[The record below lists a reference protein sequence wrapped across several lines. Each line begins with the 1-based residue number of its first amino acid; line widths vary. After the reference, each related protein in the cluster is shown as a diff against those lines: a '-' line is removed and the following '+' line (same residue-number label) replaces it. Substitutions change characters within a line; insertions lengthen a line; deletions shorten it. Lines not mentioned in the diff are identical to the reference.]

1 MDTRFWGPAGWKL
14 IHLIAHEPERTPK
27 RNAAVA
33 KWFALLPFVLPCKYC
48 RASLTD
54 YLKIQPLT
62 PEIIRNSEQF
72 SRWAY
77 DLHNRVNA
85 KLRGQGLLRD
95 SGLDPSWESVKL
107 MYDTLQSQLCPLHSF
122 SSSLT
127 KEKEK
132 EKESAFP
139 AWDFLIAVAFT
150 TPGSDYKP
158 NPMPDLPE
166 GVTEKE
172 QNNWCRIVRNR
183 YNLLT
188 REERINA
195 MGEWWSLIPDVLP
208 CSTWRES
215 WSSALESN
223 KTPLEKALWS
233 GKEAMMKWI
242 WQQESLMCKQ
252 LGCPPP
258 HSSQT
263 ALCRAAELYE
273 SGCGKSK
280 SRRAV
285 TCRRLLRLQT
295 RRRQKKF
302 Q

>member
-14 IHLIAHEPERTPK
+14 IHLIAHEPDRTSK

-54 YLKIQPLT
+54 YLKIQPLSS
-62 PEIIRNSEQF
+62 EIIRDSEQF

-95 SGLDPSWESVKL
+95 AGHDPSWESVKKIN
-107 MYDTLQSQLCPLHSF
+107 DVVQSQLCE
-122 SSSLT
+122 T
-127 KEKEK
+127 KV
-132 EKESAFP
+132 AFP

-150 TPGSDYKP
+150 TPGPDYKP

-166 GVTEKE
+166 GVTQKE
-172 QNNWCRIVRNR
+172 QNIWCRIVRNR

-188 REERINA
+188 RKERIEA
-195 MGEWWSLIPDVLP
+195 MMEWWSLIPDVLP
-208 CSTWRES
+208 CSSWRES
-215 WSSALESN
+215 WSSALGSN
-223 KTPLEKALWS
+223 KIHLEKSLWS

-252 LGCPPP
+252 LGCSPP

-285 TCRRLLRLQT
+285 TCRRLLRIQT
-295 RRRQKKF
+295 HRRQKKF